1 MPDKAIAMPRAQGLM
16 NAAGQVSETAAFVA
30 MSARRLL
37 VLGGIALILT
47 GMIFGDIFAVFT
59 LHQNAARV
67 SSGLAAAAQA
77 ALAGNRGAVLANF
90 QSVGSF
96 LENRGT
102 KVDTHVHMID
112 FGYLA
117 LLLALLQPWVALRES
132 TRKNLAWVFLVGAW
146 LLPVGVFLI
155 HYVPL
160 VYSPSKTIGW
170 ASIAADFGGLLV
182 LLATAACLLGIW
194 KHAQLKVPAHLADS
208 LLADRSSAGRI
219 LYAGGLV
226 LVLLGFLHGAYY
238 AAADLYK
245 HEARDYALLSQ
256 MSAGAAAGA
265 RAVVDQALGEYG
277 RLQGDKAV
285 SIAAHAHAIEFGLL
299 AILLAFFQPYVGLSE
314 VWKRRW
320 AAVLL
325 LGSLLLPV
333 CVLLEMRYGLVA
345 GGMADFGGLLVILAL
360 LAMWMGIL
368 RYTGALD
375 ASSAHGSISG
385 AAE

>member
-1 MPDKAIAMPRAQGLM
+1 
-16 NAAGQVSETAAFVA
+16 
-30 MSARRLL
+30 MSARRLF

-59 LHQNAARV
+59 LHQNAAQV
-67 SSGLAAAAQA
+67 GANLAAAAQA

-117 LLLALLQPWVALRES
+117 LLLALLQPWVALGES
-132 TRKNLAWVFLVGAW
+132 AKKKLAWVFLVGAW

-155 HYVPL
+155 HYV
-160 VYSPSKTIGW
+160 
-170 ASIAADFGGLLV
+170 
-182 LLATAACLLGIW
+182 
-194 KHAQLKVPAHLADS
+194 
-208 LLADRSSAGRI
+208 AGRI
-219 LYAGGLV
+219 LFVGGLA

-265 RAVVDQALGEYG
+265 KIVVDQALGEYG
-277 RLQGDKAV
+277 QLLGHKAV
-285 SIAAHAHAIEFGLL
+285 NIAAHAHSIEFGLL
-299 AILLAFFQPYVGLSE
+299 AILLAFFQPYVSLSE
-314 VWKRRW
+314 VWQRRW

-325 LGSLLLPV
+325 FGSLLLPV
-333 CVLLEMRYGLVA
+333 CVFLEMRYGLVA
-345 GGMADFGGLLVILAL
+345 GGIADFGGLLVIIAL
-360 LAMWMGIL
+360 LAMWIGIL
-368 RYTGALD
+368 RYTGVLD
-375 ASSAHGSISG
+375 ASSALGSISG